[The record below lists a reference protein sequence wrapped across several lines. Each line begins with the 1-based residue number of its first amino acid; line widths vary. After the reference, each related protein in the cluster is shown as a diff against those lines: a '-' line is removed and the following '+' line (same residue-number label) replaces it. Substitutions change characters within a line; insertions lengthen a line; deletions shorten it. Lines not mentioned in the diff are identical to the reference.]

1 MLHQG
6 IPTATSCVN
15 LRECGQ
21 TKGGAALETVGS
33 TGMAKGNGVQRGTSP
48 PAKAQAKYGQE
59 RAVYCN
65 IATKSLVGR
74 SFKKTAEDSK
84 TETRSGQCSAQI
96 GQVQQGEDSEG
107 GHRSALLDKSGGNL
121 SGAEHFMQVPR
132 PYLPKT
138 VQPCTATNFWLCGL
152 QLKH

>member
-1 MLHQG
+1 MG
-6 IPTATSCVN
+6 C
-15 LRECGQ
+15 
-21 TKGGAALETVGS
+21 
-33 TGMAKGNGVQRGTSP
+33 NGVQVRQPRLKQSMDGREPRTSD
-48 PAKAQAKYGQE
+48 
-59 RAVYCN
+59 
-65 IATKSLVGR
+65 IATKSLFGR
-74 SFKKTAEDSK
+74 SLKKTVKGFK